1 MKKLTL
7 SIGLVAA
14 MLSAKSQDT
23 TDIVITKTKIYEF
36 EFKTTNL
43 IKEYYHENN
52 IVLHA
57 IDNEVIKFHLFDD
70 KPRTRKVFITYPDGN
85 VMYEILD
92 SENNIYSTKIGPFKL
107 EIGNPKFIQKL

>member
-23 TDIVITKTKIYEF
+23 TDIVITKTKVYQF
-36 EFKTTNL
+36 EYKTTNC
-43 IKEYYHENN
+43 IKEYYHKNN
-52 IVLHA
+52 IILYA
-57 IDNEVIKFHLFDD
+57 TDNEVIKFHLFDN
-70 KPRTRKVFITYPDGN
+70 KLRTRKVFITYSNGETF
-85 VMYEILD
+85 YEILD
-92 SENNIYSTKIGPFKL
+92 SKDNIYSTKVGPFKL